1 MAINNL
7 SLLLKAGIFKTKT
20 TVYGLSVCIKL
31 LENVYFI
38 RVKVVQFAQ
47 FQLNANTNG
56 TSLILAI
63 ILA

>member
-1 MAINNL
+1 MAINKL

-20 TVYGLSVCIKL
+20 AVYSLSVCIKL

-38 RVKVVQFAQ
+38 RAKVVQFAQ

-56 TSLILAI
+56 T
-63 ILA
+63 